1 MGSILLEPS
10 YTGIVAAL
18 RIRESR
24 ANAKAAGV
32 QARIQFLEQDL
43 FTADISQATVVVL
56 FLWPDL
62 NLKLRPTLWRDL
74 RPGTRVVSYVHGLTG

>member
-1 MGSILLEPS
+1 M
-10 YTGIVAAL
+10 
-18 RIRESR
+18 
-24 ANAKAAGV
+24 

-74 RPGTRVVSYVHGLTG
+74 RPGTRGVSYVHGLTG